1 MNLLRHPVGPLART
15 AGSGHHRE
23 IAGAAQVLGTPRWAP
38 HSARAVCFGGG
49 QSGQFAPW
57 RGLFGRQRTDD
68 PTCLG
73 PLWWLSQSPV
83 FASQRAMGPLSSN
96 QLRQQETGLVA
107 RPFRKKKKA
116 QHVVVARAQK
126 MFCGQDTHMLRSVS
140 MNRTIQNLLKAT
152 PSMFMLK
159 RAPKR
164 CLSLIE
170 WMLRTSWKA
179 FPRENVW
186 WMLVC
191 SHPSLFKD
199 WKRDAEY
206 PVHHQYIQSVYN
218 EACSRLQ
225 WIIHLSTPFRYL
237 RCTMD

>member
-1 MNLLRHPVGPLART
+1 M
-15 AGSGHHRE
+15 GSSRLGGASLGDKGQTIQRVWGH
-23 IAGAAQVLGTPRWAP
+23 
-38 HSARAVCFGGG
+38 FGGSANRPFLHRNG
-49 QSGQFAPW
+49 RWGRFQATNLGNRKQGLS
-57 RGLFGRQRTDD
+57 RGL
-68 PTCLG
+68 
-73 PLWWLSQSPV
+73 S
-83 FASQRAMGPLSSN
+83 
-96 QLRQQETGLVA
+96 E
-107 RPFRKKKKA
+107 KKKA